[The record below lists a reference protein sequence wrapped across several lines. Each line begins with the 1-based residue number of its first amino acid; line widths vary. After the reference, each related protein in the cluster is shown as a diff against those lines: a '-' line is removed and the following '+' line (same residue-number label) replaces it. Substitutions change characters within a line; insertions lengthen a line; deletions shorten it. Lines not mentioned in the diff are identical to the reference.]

1 MALYVVKH
9 KTCDELGSGYYGR
22 LIKETGHTYV
32 CGEESEVKKLVED
45 LNKSICTRFPMT
57 REQENSILSEI
68 TRCRCEQ
75 GRNPQ
80 KYDELRLEIDSLYR
94 RLNDDGYDYWCYEL
108 VHFLDVSS
116 ARAFLL

>member
-22 LIKETGHTYV
+22 LIEETGHTYV
-32 CGEESEVKKLVED
+32 CGEESEVKKLVAD
-45 LNKSICTRFPMT
+45 LNKSKHSRFPMT
-57 REQENSILSEI
+57 REQENSILSAI
-68 TRCRCEQ
+68 TQYRCEQ

-80 KYDELRLEIDSLYR
+80 KYDELKLKIDPLYMQ
-94 RLNDDGYDYWCYEL
+94 LNDDGYDYWCYEL
-108 VHFLDVSS
+108 VHFLDASS

>member
-32 CGEESEVKKLVED
+32 CGEESEVKKLVDD
-45 LNKSICTRFPMT
+45 LNKSKHSRFPMT
-57 REQENSILSEI
+57 KEQESSILSAI
-68 TRCRCEQ
+68 TQYRYEQ
-75 GRNPQ
+75 E
-80 KYDELRLEIDSLYR
+80 KYPELRAELQEKIDSLYME
-94 RLNDDGYDYWCYEL
+94 LNDDGYDYWCYEL

-116 ARAFLL
+116 ARTFLM